1 MRFESSPPGPV
12 SRCGSTAERV
22 RYHRRFILGHLHQP
36 DLPRE
41 HNSIERPM
49 RRLRI
54 LPGSNP
60 GGPAYSG
67 LLARDWWRQNTGLA
81 CAYPAVN
88 LFSGVP

>member
-1 MRFESSPPGPV
+1 MRFESSPPGPT

-22 RYHRRFILGHLHQP
+22 RYHRRFILGHLHQFG
-36 DLPRE
+36 LSRE

-60 GGPAYSG
+60 GGPTYSG
-67 LLARDWWRQNTGLA
+67 PLARDRCYADLA

>member
-1 MRFESSPPGPV
+1 MRFASSPPGLTP
-12 SRCGSTAERV
+12 RCGSTAERV
-22 RYHRRFILGHLHQP
+22 RHHRRFILGHPHQFGP
-36 DLPRE
+36 SRE

-60 GGPAYSG
+60 GGPTYTG
-67 LLARDWWRQNTGLA
+67 PLARDRWRQNTGLA